1 MSGET
6 RKPKEP
12 HRLQEDA
19 PEGDR
24 ATIER
29 ELQRQSEKQPDKEPA
44 GKDSANDRK
53 GRS

>member
-1 MSGET
+1 MSAET
-6 RKPKEP
+6 GKPKEP

-29 ELQRQSEKQPDKEPA
+29 ELARQSSKQPDKESA

-53 GRS
+53 ERN